1 MVVRATRSRLA
12 ALLLAVMAVMAAC
25 QSQKSANAP
34 KLETLRV
41 RIETTGDAN
50 RGTALHVLVRETSK
64 TDYPRVDYEDVTS
77 TLLAESDPKTL
88 DWLVV
93 LPGQQREVVLQHAKG
108 TNIAVYFLFTEP
120 GQRWKELVED
130 HAREV
135 NFLIGRDQIQQ
146 ALVTSG
152 EVGKPVRA
160 P

>member
-1 MVVRATRSRLA
+1 MAMKAIGSRRWRAFA
-12 ALLLAVMAVMAAC
+12 ALLWAGLAC
-25 QSQKSANAP
+25 SSQKPANTP

-64 TDYPRVDYEDVTS
+64 TDYPRVDYEDVAS

-93 LPGQQREVVLQHAKG
+93 LPGQQREVVLQHAQG
-108 TNIAVYFLFTEP
+108 TAIAVYFLFTEP
-120 GQRWKELVED
+120 GQRWKALVED

-135 NFLIGRDQIQQ
+135 NFLVGRDQIQD
-146 ALVTSG
+146 ALVSTAA
-152 EVGKPVRA
+152 VRA
-160 P
+160 R